1 VFRVD
6 IPIELIALFALGALL
21 VWLALV
27 RQTSDDIEG
36 NGEERWRFR
45 R

>member
-1 VFRVD
+1 MFRVYV
-6 IPIELIALFALGALL
+6 PVELFALFGLGVLL
-21 VWLALV
+21 VWIALV
-27 RQTSDDIEG
+27 RQQSDDIEG